1 PTETAPLPR
10 VGRVRFLSETG
21 AGLLVCAGGAGVQ
34 RRNAGSR
41 LCTPDAGGT
50 GRASAAGG
58 RDVLWRLAA
67 LL

>member
-1 PTETAPLPR
+1 
-10 VGRVRFLSETG
+10 
-21 AGLLVCAGGAGVQ
+21 
-34 RRNAGSR
+34 
-41 LCTPDAGGT
+41 T

>member
-1 PTETAPLPR
+1 
-10 VGRVRFLSETG
+10 
-21 AGLLVCAGGAGVQ
+21 
-34 RRNAGSR
+34 
-41 LCTPDAGGT
+41 DAGGT

>member
-1 PTETAPLPR
+1 
-10 VGRVRFLSETG
+10 
-21 AGLLVCAGGAGVQ
+21 Q
-34 RRNAGSR
+34 RRNAGGR

>member
-1 PTETAPLPR
+1 
-10 VGRVRFLSETG
+10 
-21 AGLLVCAGGAGVQ
+21 
-34 RRNAGSR
+34 
-41 LCTPDAGGT
+41 AGGT

>member
-1 PTETAPLPR
+1 
-10 VGRVRFLSETG
+10 
-21 AGLLVCAGGAGVQ
+21 
-34 RRNAGSR
+34 SR

>member
-1 PTETAPLPR
+1 
-10 VGRVRFLSETG
+10 
-21 AGLLVCAGGAGVQ
+21 
-34 RRNAGSR
+34 
-41 LCTPDAGGT
+41 GGT

>member
-1 PTETAPLPR
+1 
-10 VGRVRFLSETG
+10 
-21 AGLLVCAGGAGVQ
+21 
-34 RRNAGSR
+34 
-41 LCTPDAGGT
+41 PDAGGT